1 MAIIMYSVP
10 QQHGIGE
17 KHIYFLKRQKQLHLS
32 DAQMKPFPQNT
43 YTNILGWDATDD
55 NGINNGNYK
64 NNSTIKFEPTDWLY
78 NSNLST
84 TFEY

>member
-32 DAQMKPFPQNT
+32 DARM
-43 YTNILGWDATDD
+43 D
-55 NGINNGNYK
+55 NETPSPK
-64 NNSTIKFEPTDWLY
+64 THTPT
-78 NSNLST
+78 
-84 TFEY
+84 F